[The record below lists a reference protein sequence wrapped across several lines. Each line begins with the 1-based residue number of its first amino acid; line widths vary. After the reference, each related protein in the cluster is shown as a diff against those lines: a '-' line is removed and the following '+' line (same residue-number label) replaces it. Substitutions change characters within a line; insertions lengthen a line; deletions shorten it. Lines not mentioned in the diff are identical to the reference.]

1 MKKTLVIAASILCA
15 VTVRAQTNA
24 QTAMPA
30 ATPSPQTCL
39 SGELTERGSNQLFMC
54 NKTGSWVPMA
64 ANAPATPVASAS
76 DVEAALERATDGFIG
91 SFRRR

>member
-1 MKKTLVIAASILCA
+1 MKKTLVFAVSFLCA
-15 VTVRAQTNA
+15 VSVRAQTNA
-24 QTAMPA
+24 QTAA
-30 ATPSPQTCL
+30 AAPSVQSCL
-39 SGELTERGSNQLFMC
+39 SGELTERGGNQLFMC

-64 ANAPATPVASAS
+64 MAPATPVASAS